1 MMSRTVFLLAF
12 TFASGHMFAQIR
24 DSVLVA
30 RVAELAQ
37 AKDDSAKLKCSKALE
52 QELRSALAAPD
63 AMTHDFN
70 ALRISRVDAPD
81 GKFRLFTWNI
91 PWADGTHRFEGLM
104 LVKDKRGGAVVG
116 LKDATSPTSVPE
128 FATLGPDKWY
138 GALYYDVVPVKK
150 GGKVLYTLL
159 GWKGFSKVETRKVV
173 EVLTFKGTT
182 PRFGSDVFDGLD
194 AKGKPWRVRKSRLV
208 YGFNFEVK
216 MSLKWAAQEG
226 MIVMDHLSPSRQ
238 DLSGQWSFYGPDL
251 SYDGYRWEK
260 NRWMYVRDIDA
271 RQKDGGNVPWNR
283 PPRQP

>member
-1 MMSRTVFLLAF
+1 MSRTILVLALVL
-12 TFASGHMFAQIR
+12 GGRQGLAQVS
-24 DSVLVA
+24 DSMLVA

-37 AKDDSAKLKCSKALE
+37 AKDDSAKLRCSEALE
-52 QELRSALAAPD
+52 LELRSALAAPD

-70 ALRISRVDAPD
+70 VLRISRVDAPD

-91 PWADGTHRFEGLM
+91 PWADGSHRYEGLL
-104 LVKDKRGGAVVG
+104 LVKDKRGNMVVE
-116 LKDATSPTSVPE
+116 LKDATDPTSVPE

-150 GGKVLYTLL
+150 GGKTLYTLL

-173 EVLTFKGTT
+173 EVLMFKGTS

-194 AKGKPWRVRKSRLV
+194 AKGKPWRAKKSRLV

-238 DLSGQWSFYGPDL
+238 DLGGQWPFYGPDL
-251 SYDGYRWEK
+251 SYDGYRWQK
-260 NRWMYVRDIDA
+260 NHWVYLRDIDA
-271 RQKDGGNVPWNR
+271 RQKDGGSVPWNR

>member
-1 MMSRTVFLLAF
+1 MMSRTIIILAF
-12 TFASGHMFAQIR
+12 VLAGGHGLAQVR
-24 DSVLVA
+24 DSVLMA

-37 AKDDSAKLKCSKALE
+37 AEDDSTKLRYSEALKL
-52 QELRSALAAPD
+52 ELRSALAASD

-70 ALRISRVDAPD
+70 AVRISRVDAPD

-91 PWADGTHRFEGLM
+91 PWADGSHRYEGLV
-104 LVKDKRGGAVVG
+104 LVKDKRGNVVVE
-116 LKDATSPTSVPE
+116 LTDATVPAVVPE
-128 FATLGPDKWY
+128 FTTLGPDKWY

-150 GGKVLYTLL
+150 GGKTLYTLL
-159 GWKGFSKVETRKVV
+159 GWKGFSRVETRKVV
-173 EVLTFKGTT
+173 EVLTFKGTA

-194 AKGKPWRVRKSRLV
+194 AKGKPWRVKKSRLV

-238 DLSGQWSFYGPDL
+238 DLSGQWPFYGPDL
-251 SYDGYRWEK
+251 SYDGYHWAK
-260 NRWMYVRDIDA
+260 NHWAYIRDIDA
-271 RQKDGGNVPWNR
+271 RLKDGGDVPWNR

>member
-1 MMSRTVFLLAF
+1 MSRTITLLALAL
-12 TFASGHMFAQIR
+12 ASGHGSAQIQ
-24 DSVLVA
+24 DSVLVV

-37 AKDDSAKLKCSKALE
+37 ALDDSAKLRCSEALKV
-52 QELRSALAAPD
+52 ELRSALALSD
-63 AMTHDFN
+63 AMMHDFDG
-70 ALRISRVDAPD
+70 LRISRVDAPD

-91 PWADGTHRFEGLM
+91 PWADGSHRYEGLV
-104 LVKDKRGGAVVG
+104 LVKDKRGNVVVELTDTTVPAV
-116 LKDATSPTSVPE
+116 VPE
-128 FATLGPDKWY
+128 FTTLGPDKWY

-150 GGKVLYTLL
+150 GGRTLYTLL
-159 GWKGFSKVETRKVV
+159 GWKGFSRVETRKVV
-173 EVLTFKGTT
+173 EVLTFKGTA

-194 AKGKPWRVRKSRLV
+194 AKGKPWRVKKSRLV

-238 DLSGQWSFYGPDL
+238 DLSGQWPFYGPDL

-260 NRWMYVRDIDA
+260 NRWVYVRDIDA
-271 RQKDGGNVPWNR
+271 RQKDGGTVPWNR